1 MLILE
6 NFYGAIFTEN
16 LQAIASVDDLIISLF
31 RLMKSV
37 IVRYRPEICFVIYSD
52 FWQLERV
59 IYSQLYRIS

>member
-31 RLMKSV
+31 CLMKSV
-37 IVRYRPEICFVIYSD
+37 IVRYRPEICFVVYSD

-59 IYSQLYRIS
+59 IYSQL

>member
-16 LQAIASVDDLIISLF
+16 LQAIAFVDDLIISIF
-31 RLMKSV
+31 RLMKPV
-37 IVRYRPEICFVIYSD
+37 IVRYHPEIYFVIYSD

-59 IYSQLYRIS
+59 IYSQLQN

>member
-31 RLMKSV
+31 CLMKSV
-37 IVRYRPEICFVIYSD
+37 IVRYLPEICFVIYSD

-59 IYSQLYRIS
+59 IYSQL